1 MERLVIAPLTR
12 SGFTSFVAL
21 PLFEV
26 VVTADFLN
34 NPQQN
39 SGVAHLTQSGATE
52 VVGGGSL
59 DAAGSLERFSQNLV
73 RARRGANASNGGSG
87 DGRGINKSGRRGK
100 ALMLGAIANLQSP
113 ESSWFEVF
121 L

>member
-34 NPQQN
+34 NPQRN
-39 SGVAHLTQSGATE
+39 AGVAHR
-52 VVGGGSL
+52 SL
-59 DAAGSLERFSQNLV
+59 GPFS
-73 RARRGANASNGGSG
+73 
-87 DGRGINKSGRRGK
+87 
-100 ALMLGAIANLQSP
+100 
-113 ESSWFEVF
+113 
-121 L
+121 

>member
-21 PLFEV
+21 QLFEV

-34 NPQQN
+34 NPQRN
-39 SGVAHLTQSGATE
+39 SGVAHLTQGGAAE
-52 VVGGGSL
+52 AVGGGSL
-59 DAAGSLERFSQNLV
+59 DAGSLERFSQNLV

-87 DGRGINKSGRRGK
+87 DGRGINKSGRRGN
-100 ALMLGAIANLQSP
+100 ALMLGDGANLQSP